1 MIEIDNI
8 RLDSKG
14 LKENIF
20 STTIPKYIT
29 VLTPSNEDLRHF
41 QL

>member
-8 RLDSKG
+8 SAGFERS
-14 LKENIF
+14 EREYIF
-20 STTIPKYIT
+20 YYSPKYIT